1 MSESDPAVQF
11 AAQHLGGRTM
21 PDDLRKLLNLQWH
34 NAARESPDGLN
45 GVGVT
50 FLNSD
55 RLPALI
61 DAECAGRDDWRESLV
76 SLMRKRWLISLST
89 VAQKP
94 FW

>member
-50 FLNSD
+50 L
-55 RLPALI
+55 AI
-61 DAECAGRDDWRESLV
+61 DCRR
-76 SLMRKRWLISLST
+76 
-89 VAQKP
+89 
-94 FW
+94 